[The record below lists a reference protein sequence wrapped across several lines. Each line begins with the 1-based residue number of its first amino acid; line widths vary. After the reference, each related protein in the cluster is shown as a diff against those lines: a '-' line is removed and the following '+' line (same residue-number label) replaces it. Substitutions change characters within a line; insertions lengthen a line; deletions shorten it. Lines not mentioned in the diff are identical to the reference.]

1 MEQDRGL
8 TNRALVMTEET
19 AADAL
24 GLSARTLQ
32 RWRVEGRGPAFV
44 KLGKRVGY
52 TEASLRRYIDAS
64 ERTSTSEAPA

>member
-1 MEQDRGL
+1 MEQVRGL

-32 RWRVEGRGPAFV
+32 RWRVEGRGPSFV
-44 KLGKRVGY
+44 KFGKRVGY
-52 TEASLRRYIDAS
+52 TEDALRRYVEAS
-64 ERTSTSEAPA
+64 ERTSTSQAAG